1 MPRKR
6 PALALL
12 AAIFAAAL
20 APLPAR
26 AQGNDR
32 SAPTGGRSALMGNTG
47 VALGR
52 DGAAPFL
59 NPATIVGIGDQ
70 KVAFSVNFFTFDY
83 QHFNHWHQPSGVDTS
98 RFGNVALDG
107 SGETTTHFTA
117 LPSTLCLFFTVAG
130 VGDDDNDKTRGWQ
143 RGKQKLA
150 VCLGSLESQQ
160 VGLPA
165 LSYRGATGAGSTA
178 QVQSLNRN
186 WNRLTVG
193 PTYSV
198 ALTDALSIGASLH
211 GVVTADSFSLNSAS
225 ITSVPGGG
233 ALQSSLGAGGNGHAV
248 DITAILGAAYRV
260 GSTTVGLSAQL
271 PALHVFGTYQ
281 GTLENQYT
289 AANANTATV
298 TNSSG
303 DFRAPPPVRL
313 AAGVGW
319 EATKTFTLEVDG
331 SYDLPQTEAL
341 ATTVS
346 VSSTTATTAG
356 VTPSSTTSATYVL
369 PSRGTWNAAIG
380 TEYFLSPTFSLIGG
394 ISTNLTS
401 LRPLTPSMTV
411 GNLAQA
417 RTDWINL
424 SFGIGS
430 YGAAGDLL
438 IGTQLGYGW
447 GEAIAINP
455 YIVPNNWAVID
466 IQNYS
471 ALIVLA
477 GSTNLRTLGRAMKA
491 VEHVVTEGK
500 PADAPK

>member
-1 MPRKR
+1 M
-6 PALALL
+6 
-12 AAIFAAAL
+12 AIFAAAL
-20 APLPAR
+20 SPRPAH

-70 KVAFSVNFFTFDY
+70 SVAFSVNFFTFDY
-83 QHFNHWHQPSGVDTS
+83 QHFNNWHQPGGVDTS
-98 RFGNVALDG
+98 HFGNLALDG
-107 SGETTTHFTA
+107 TGESTTHFTA

-130 VGDDDNDKTRGWQ
+130 VGEDDTDKTRGWR

-160 VGLPA
+160 FSLPA
-165 LSYRGATGAGSTA
+165 LSYRGTTAGGSTA

-186 WNRLTVG
+186 WNRLSVG

-198 ALTDALSIGASLH
+198 AVSDSISVGASLH
-211 GVVTADSFSLNSAS
+211 GVVTTDSFSINGAS
-225 ITSVPGGG
+225 VTSVPGGG
-233 ALQSSLGAGGNGHAV
+233 ALQSSLGAGGYGHSL
-248 DITAILGAAYRV
+248 DITAILGAAFRA
-260 GSTTVGLSAQL
+260 GSTTIGVSAQV
-271 PALHVFGTYQ
+271 PALHIFGQYQ

-289 AANANTATV
+289 AAAANTATV
-298 TNSSG
+298 TNGSG
-303 DFRAPPPVRL
+303 NFNAPSPVRL
-313 AAGVGW
+313 AAGVGL
-319 EATKTFTLEVDG
+319 ELTRKLTFEVDG
-331 SYDLPQTEAL
+331 SYDFPQDEAIE
-341 ATTVS
+341 TSVNVS
-346 VSSTTATTAG
+346 TTTATTAG
-356 VTPSSTTSATYVL
+356 VTPSSASETFVIG
-369 PSRGTWNAAIG
+369 SRGSWNAAVG
-380 TEYFLSPTFSLIGG
+380 TEYFMSPTFSLIGG
-394 ISTNLTS
+394 LSTNLTA
-401 LRPLTPSMTV
+401 LRPLTPSMSI

-417 RTDWINL
+417 RTNWIDL

-438 IGTQLGYGW
+438 IGAQLGYGW
-447 GEAIAINP
+447 GQAIAINP
-455 YIVPNNWAVID
+455 YVVPNDWAVID
-466 IQNYS
+466 TQNYS

-491 VEHVVTEGK
+491 VENVVTEGK